1 MQSTHR
7 GKQEITIHNQ
17 LMNFSFLAAMVDN
30 TFLCSLTHV
39 QWCMIVEGCIVL
51 VVCKN
56 FKTSK
61 EECFPT
67 KTRKRKK
74 KRQALRWSVTV
85 TVVWLLV

>member
-51 VVCKN
+51 LVVCKN

-74 KRQALRWSVTV
+74 KKDRRCGGR
-85 TVVWLLV
+85 